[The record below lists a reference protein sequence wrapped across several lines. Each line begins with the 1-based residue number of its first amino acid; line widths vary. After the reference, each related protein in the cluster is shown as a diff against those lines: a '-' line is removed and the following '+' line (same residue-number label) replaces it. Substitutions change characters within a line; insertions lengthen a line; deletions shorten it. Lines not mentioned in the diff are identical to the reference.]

1 MRSDGSI
8 RRVWGFFFPPSK
20 LPLCRRNTAP
30 NKLFNPIISPSP
42 ALFPDIFH
50 CSQSEVCFGTCH
62 REWQAVWMCFL
73 PTFPWNSLVNKPY
86 SRCFFFFLFFFFPPS
101 LTWRENKRWH
111 QHMRHGRLQLLQ
123 TGEHSRCTDWARG
136 RRLKTKTFDILRDS
150 RLFVFWGAGGVS
162 REREALPRPSDVNQ
176 GKGLD
181 TDALPPLL
189 LLLLLP
195 PSLLPSSFGLNCLSL
210 ILSLSVGREL
220 SFYTCT
226 FLSNI
231 RGALSSRQS
240 VCTTHTWTNMDTK
253 KEPKAGENSCVED
266 WHVRKL
272 FCWAVHSLFR
282 NLTQDFIWSPVAK
295 NFQDSQTS
303 YQRVGQEVSN
313 RYDPITTWI
322 SIIVISH

>member
-1 MRSDGSI
+1 MTLHSPCRLLPSDRQRQVSLLPPCCSLPLGHISQQAHVRRGHTNCLSHPQTHWCTNADTQPRGHALGWI
-8 RRVWGFFFPPSK
+8 YRRVWGFFPSK

-86 SRCFFFFLFFFFPPS
+86 MRCFFFFLFFFSS
-101 LTWRENKRWH
+101 LTWRENKCWH

-123 TGEHSRCTDWARG
+123 AGEHSRCTDWACG

-150 RLFVFWGAGGVS
+150 CVFVFWGAVGVS

-181 TDALPPLL
+181 TDALPPLP
-189 LLLLLP
+189 LLP
-195 PSLLPSSFGLNCLSL
+195 PSLLPSSFGLNCLSHV
-210 ILSLSVGREL
+210 LSLSVGREL

-240 VCTTHTWTNMDTK
+240 VCTTHTWTNTDTH
-253 KEPKAGENSCVED
+253 G
-266 WHVRKL
+266 H
-272 FCWAVHSLFR
+272 
-282 NLTQDFIWSPVAK
+282 
-295 NFQDSQTS
+295 
-303 YQRVGQEVSN
+303 
-313 RYDPITTWI
+313 
-322 SIIVISH
+322 